1 MTDWELLENNGTYV
15 WLLKMKLTQNFEKK
29 KRSGAVRKSGIVSPC
44 RVCHLPSPH
53 TYREVQRTMFSCT
66 QHVVFLKIYPDLTLV
81 LGIYHV

>member
-53 TYREVQRTMFSCT
+53 TYREVSKVTTIHGR
-66 QHVVFLKIYPDLTLV
+66 K
-81 LGIYHV
+81 